1 MQIDRI
7 ICSESISLVTWD
19 ILSRAE
25 SMFEEHRSP
34 NPTRSLPPHY
44 RSIIWTILA
53 LSLKNW
59 LLARKKKNAV
69 SRSPAR
75 STQKRFPTL
84 RDSSN
89 NSDQSTSYRESC
101 YTLRTCTENEAS
113 SRVIRD
119 TGESGSSGRKTV
131 SVVPPAHV
139 ARGGRHDGRTRKR
152 RRRRKGQR
160 TTLGQRVK

>member
-59 LLARKKKNAV
+59 LLARKKKK
-69 SRSPAR
+69 
-75 STQKRFPTL
+75 TRFPDH
-84 RDSSN
+84 RRARRRKDSPPWE
-89 NSDQSTSYRESC
+89 TSLPIIPTNRRRIGKAVTRYERVR
-101 YTLRTCTENEAS
+101 RT
-113 SRVIRD
+113 RHRP
-119 TGESGSSGRKTV
+119 GSSGTPESRE
-131 SVVPPAHV
+131 VPGERRFRWFRPPTWPEGADTTEE
-139 ARGGRHDGRTRKR
+139 RGGGGGGGGGRGREP
-152 RRRRKGQR
+152 
-160 TTLGQRVK
+160 L